1 MREPNPALIAYTL
14 FCDDVRHEQGNK
26 YSAMGVYGN
35 MLLIDG
41 ESQVLPKF
49 VAMTVLEI
57 PWRLGG
63 VTGHISLVDDER
75 VLVEGDF
82 DIPHNIPMPGATAQL
97 MASMPIEAS
106 PFEAKNGMQL
116 QVRFQA
122 GDFDYRSAILKV
134 VSRSAVAFIENG
146 QADVSQ
152 PSGCDNKH

>member
-35 MLLIDG
+35 ILLIDG

-49 VAMTVLEI
+49 VAMTVLEL
-57 PWRLGG
+57 PLSVRG
-63 VTGHISLVDDER
+63 VNAHISLLDDER
-75 VLVEGDF
+75 VLVEGDW
-82 DIPHNIPMPGATAQL
+82 NIPVNASPLEDGATEQL

-134 VSRSAVAFIENG
+134 VSKEAVALIENS
-146 QADVSQ
+146 QADVS
-152 PSGCDNKH
+152 PSSGGE

>member
-1 MREPNPALIAYTL
+1 MRKPNPALIAYTL

-35 MLLIDG
+35 ILLIDG

-49 VAMTVLEI
+49 VALTVLELPQSVRGI
-57 PWRLGG
+57 NA
-63 VTGHISLVDDER
+63 HISLVDDER
-75 VLVEGDF
+75 VLMEGDW
-82 DIPHNIPMPGATAQL
+82 DIPLHAPSQEGAIAQL

-106 PFEAKNGMQL
+106 PFEANNGMQL

-134 VSRSAVAFIENG
+134 VSRDAVAIIEND
-146 QADVSQ
+146 QASVSP
-152 PSGCDNKH
+152 PSAGE